1 MFHVFTCLQIGF
13 KEVLRRLPF
22 LRVAVKTLQLALD
35 ISDDSHPL
43 AAPPAVP
50 RLLPPLEADLTP
62 QGLEALHQT
71 GARQAARAAVGHGVR
86 GV

>member
-1 MFHVFTCLQIGF
+1 MFHVFTWLQIGF

-35 ISDDSHPL
+35 KRDDGHPL
-43 AAPPAVP
+43 AAPPAVARP
-50 RLLPPLEADLTP
+50 HLPPEAGLTA
-62 QGLEALHQT
+62 QGLEALHHA
-71 GARQAARAAVGHGVR
+71 GAHQAARAPVRHCIR

>member
-50 RLLPPLEADLTP
+50 RLLPPLEADLAP
-62 QGLEALHQT
+62 QGLEALHQA